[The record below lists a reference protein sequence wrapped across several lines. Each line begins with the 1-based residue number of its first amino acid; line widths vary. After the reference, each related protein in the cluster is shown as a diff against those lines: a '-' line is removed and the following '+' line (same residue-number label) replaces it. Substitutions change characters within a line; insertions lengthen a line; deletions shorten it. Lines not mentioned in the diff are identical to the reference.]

1 MVPTRDFRATRQSIS
16 FFIINEIRSRN
27 KSSRGGLLLLNA
39 EQLRD
44 IDTEEDFMST
54 TKRTT
59 DLKTIRRWAEDRD
72 GRPARV
78 ADTADGGG
86 ILRIDFQQPD
96 EGLEEIS
103 WDTFFDIF
111 QKRDLDFL
119 YQERMDDGSVSR
131 FHKFV
136 SREER

>member
-1 MVPTRDFRATRQSIS
+1 MWEES
-16 FFIINEIRSRN
+16 F
-27 KSSRGGLLLLNA
+27 
-39 EQLRD
+39 
-44 IDTEEDFMST
+44 FMST
-54 TKRTT
+54 TKRTS
-59 DLKTIRRWAEDRD
+59 DPKTIRKWTEDRD
-72 GRPARV
+72 GHPARV

-119 YQERMDDGSVSR
+119 YQERTDDGSVSR